1 MTYKNPENYF
11 KILVR
16 PYGSLPKENEED
28 VRTWAVAGVTHYAPI
43 GMYNKMVG
51 VVEYIQFG
59 FKNEQVAKA
68 WMDEYL
74 RMYVKDRYFD
84 EYVEGWLFEPLD
96 ESKTAR

>member
-16 PYGSLPKENEED
+16 PYGPFPKMGEED
-28 VRTWAVAGVTHYAPI
+28 TRTWAVAGVTHYEDVFGKGKKTGI
-43 GMYNKMVG
+43 
-51 VVEYIQFG
+51 VEYIQFG

-68 WMDEYL
+68 WMEEYL
-74 RMYVKDRYFD
+74 KMYVKDRYFD

-96 ESKTAR
+96 ETKTAR